1 MPALINSGLNNIVV
15 EWLGVVPVSSESLRS
30 ISQQLVKLTF
40 AGIEGEDH
48 SGLQRP
54 SCTRVKHLYKSGT
67 PIRNTRQMSL
77 LSAEDIAHIGQ
88 DIGLDRL
95 DPSLLG
101 ANIIIRGIPD
111 FTLVPPSSRLQFQ
124 SGATITIDLENLPCH
139 LPAKEID
146 KHQKGK
152 GHAFKSAAHQR
163 RGVTAWV
170 EREGSISIG
179 EKAQLFIPSQNPWPR
194 LQGQKPDI
202 E

>member
-15 EWLGVVPVSSESLRS
+15 EWLGVVPVLSESLRS
-30 ISQQLVKLTF
+30 ISQQSINLTF

-54 SCTRVKHLYKSGT
+54 SCARVKQLYRSGT

-77 LSAEDIAHIGQ
+77 LSAEDLARIGQ
-88 DIGLDRL
+88 GIGIDRL
-95 DPSLLG
+95 DPSFLG

-124 SGATITIDLENLPCH
+124 NGATITIDLENLPCR
-139 LPAKEID
+139 LPAEEIE
-146 KHQKGK
+146 KHHQGK
-152 GHAFKSAAHQR
+152 GHAFKSVAHQR

-170 EREGSISIG
+170 ECEGLISIG
-179 EKAQLFIPSQNPWPR
+179 EEAQLFIPSQKAWPHLR
-194 LQGQKPDI
+194 GQKPDI